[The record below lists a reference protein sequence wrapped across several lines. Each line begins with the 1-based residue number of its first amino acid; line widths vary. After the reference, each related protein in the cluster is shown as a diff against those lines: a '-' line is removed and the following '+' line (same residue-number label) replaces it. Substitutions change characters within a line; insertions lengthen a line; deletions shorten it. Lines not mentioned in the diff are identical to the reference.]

1 MQRVET
7 EPFYGKD
14 VFVQMRHHYK
24 QKFEQGLV
32 VNEVIAIWGTFDY
45 NLAIIFYYYL
55 TS

>member
-32 VNEVIAIWGTFDY
+32 VNEVIAI
-45 NLAIIFYYYL
+45 
-55 TS
+55 